1 LRRQIDVLSD
11 EHSSFRIIWSLAWP
25 IMLEQVLIML
35 VQYVDTAMV
44 GAIGPDATAAVA
56 LTSSTNWLMNGIL
69 AGVAIGFG
77 VPVGNYIGANKI
89 DRARAVVRQSV
100 LAIALFGLALTAIM
114 LCIAPYLPHWLGG
127 EESICADA
135 TRYISIVSLAY
146 IATAS
151 VQICSNI
158 LRCTGDTATPLIFNV
173 STNVINM
180 VLNFLLIYEPREI
193 TIFGSSFR
201 IWGAGLGVSGAA
213 IATAAATFFSGFM
226 LLRAMFL
233 DKFRCSISL
242 KQDYR
247 FDKAIWAD
255 MVKVGSPVT
264 FERVCISAGQI
275 LMTAMVTS
283 LGTASL
289 AAHSLGI
296 TAESITYMPAFGFS
310 AAATTLVAQSLGAG
324 RKDKAKSFSTICV
337 TGCVIMMSCLGV
349 VLYFGGGAIISLFTP
364 SEEVVEIGAAAL
376 KVEALAQPFFALAN
390 CISGAFRGAR
400 KTKWLFMFGL
410 AGMWAVRL
418 PICFVLTKYTTLG
431 LTGAWI
437 GMAADL
443 TVRGL
448 VSLVMYRGDKWLQLP
463 EAAKAEEAAE

>member
-1 LRRQIDVLSD
+1 
-11 EHSSFRIIWSLAWP
+11 
-25 IMLEQVLIML
+25 MLEQVLIML

-100 LAIALFGLALTAIM
+100 LAIAFFGLALTAIM

-193 TIFGSSFR
+193 TIFSSNMNNR
-201 IWGAGLGVSGAA
+201 
-213 IATAAATFFSGFM
+213 TT
-226 LLRAMFL
+226 
-233 DKFRCSISL
+233 
-242 KQDYR
+242 
-247 FDKAIWAD
+247 
-255 MVKVGSPVT
+255 
-264 FERVCISAGQI
+264 I
-275 LMTAMVTS
+275 L
-283 LGTASL
+283 
-289 AAHSLGI
+289 
-296 TAESITYMPAFGFS
+296 
-310 AAATTLVAQSLGAG
+310 
-324 RKDKAKSFSTICV
+324 
-337 TGCVIMMSCLGV
+337 
-349 VLYFGGGAIISLFTP
+349 
-364 SEEVVEIGAAAL
+364 
-376 KVEALAQPFFALAN
+376 
-390 CISGAFRGAR
+390 
-400 KTKWLFMFGL
+400 
-410 AGMWAVRL
+410 
-418 PICFVLTKYTTLG
+418 
-431 LTGAWI
+431 
-437 GMAADL
+437 
-443 TVRGL
+443 
-448 VSLVMYRGDKWLQLP
+448 
-463 EAAKAEEAAE
+463 